1 MSEHRR
7 TTLKKPQFWCLSRN
21 LKIAFSYVETRL
33 IPETAQIQ
41 ERRMKKLVVI
51 GAVTLV
57 ALGIVSYRSSIIVA
71 AQNAPR
77 DILPLQLEE
86 QIPVPSVAGRIDHFS
101 ADAKRKRLFVSA
113 LGNNSLEVIDVF
125 AGRVVHSIKGLAQ
138 PQGPLYVPAVDKLYV
153 ANAEDGKVRVYDG
166 ATYTLRKTIDFG
178 KDPDNMRYDETSKRV
193 YVGFGEDD
201 GGIGMIDP
209 KTDERIGDVYK
220 TEGHPESF
228 QVEAKGEHIFANV
241 PDAGNVVESIDK
253 KTGAMTKWSLK
264 GLRGNYAMALNE
276 EDHRLFTITRKTPM
290 MVVLDTQS
298 GKEIARLR
306 AAGECDDVF
315 FDPTRKRIYVIGGE
329 GIISVFQQNDP
340 DHYELVANVPSA
352 VGIRTG
358 YYYAKRDRFYVA
370 VPAKGNEPAQVWTF
384 EAED

>member
-1 MSEHRR
+1 
-7 TTLKKPQFWCLSRN
+7 
-21 LKIAFSYVETRL
+21 
-33 IPETAQIQ
+33 
-41 ERRMKKLVVI
+41 MKKFVLIGGLSLVV
-51 GAVTLV
+51 
-57 ALGIVSYRSSIIVA
+57 LGILSSYSSKKAVA
-71 AQNAPR
+71 HNSTR
-77 DILPLQLEE
+77 ELLPLQLEE

-178 KDPDNMRYDETSKRV
+178 KDPDNMRYDEGSMRV

-201 GGIGMIDP
+201 GGIAMIDP
-209 KTDERIGDVYK
+209 KTDERVGDVYK
-220 TEGHPESF
+220 TDGHPESF
-228 QVEAKGEHIFANV
+228 QVEAKGDHIFVNV

-253 KTGAMTKWSLK
+253 KTGAVTKWPLK
-264 GLRGNYAMALNE
+264 DLRANYAMALNE

-290 MVVLDTQS
+290 MVVLDTQT

-315 FDPTRKRIYVIGGE
+315 FDASRRRIYVIGGE
-329 GIISVFQQNDP
+329 GIIGVFQQNDP

-358 YYYAKRDRFYVA
+358 YFFAKRDRFYVA
-370 VPAKGNEPAQVWTF
+370 VPAKGNEPAQIWTY

>member
-1 MSEHRR
+1 
-7 TTLKKPQFWCLSRN
+7 
-21 LKIAFSYVETRL
+21 
-33 IPETAQIQ
+33 
-41 ERRMKKLVVI
+41 MKKFVLINGLSLVM
-51 GAVTLV
+51 
-57 ALGIVSYRSSIIVA
+57 LGIISSYGSKKVV
-71 AQNAPR
+71 AQNSTR
-77 DILPLQLEE
+77 EILPLQLEE

-125 AGRVVHSIKGLAQ
+125 AGRVIHSIKGLAE

-166 ATYTLRKTIDFG
+166 ATYTVGKTIDFG
-178 KDPDNMRYDETSKRV
+178 TDPDNMRYDEASKRV
-193 YVGFGEDD
+193 YVGFGQED

-209 KTDERIGDVYK
+209 KTDERVGDVYK
-220 TEGHPESF
+220 TGGHPESF
-228 QVEAKGEHIFANV
+228 QVEASGGHIFVNV

-253 KTGAMTKWSLK
+253 KTGSVTKWPLK
-264 GLRGNYAMALNE
+264 GLRANYAMALNE

-315 FDPTRKRIYVIGGE
+315 FDASRKRIYAIGGE
-329 GIISVFQQNDP
+329 GMISVFQQNDRE
-340 DHYELVANVPSA
+340 HYELVASVPA
-352 VGIRTG
+352 AIGIRAG
-358 YYYAKRDRFYVA
+358 YYSAKRDRFYVA
-370 VPAKGNEPAQVWTF
+370 VPAKGIEPAQVWTY
-384 EAED
+384 ETED

>member
-1 MSEHRR
+1 
-7 TTLKKPQFWCLSRN
+7 
-21 LKIAFSYVETRL
+21 
-33 IPETAQIQ
+33 
-41 ERRMKKLVVI
+41 MKKFVLI
-51 GAVTLV
+51 GGLSLAV
-57 ALGIVSYRSSIIVA
+57 LGIFSSYGSKKAV
-71 AQNAPR
+71 AQNSTR
-77 DILPLQLEE
+77 ELLPLQLEE

-178 KDPDNMRYDETSKRV
+178 KDPDNMRYDEASKRV

-209 KTDERIGDVYK
+209 KTDERVGDLYK

-228 QVEAKGEHIFANV
+228 QVEAKGDHIFANV

-253 KTGAMTKWSLK
+253 KTGAVTKWPLK
-264 GLRGNYAMALNE
+264 DLRGNYAMALNE

-290 MVVLDTQS
+290 MVVLDTQT
-298 GKEIARLR
+298 GKEVARLR

-315 FDPTRKRIYVIGGE
+315 FDVTRKRIYVIGGE

-358 YYYAKRDRFYVA
+358 FFFAKRDRFYVA
-370 VPAKGNEPAQVWTF
+370 VPAKGNEPAQVWTY

>member
-1 MSEHRR
+1 
-7 TTLKKPQFWCLSRN
+7 
-21 LKIAFSYVETRL
+21 
-33 IPETAQIQ
+33 
-41 ERRMKKLVVI
+41 MKKFALIGGLSLV
-51 GAVTLV
+51 G
-57 ALGIVSYRSSIIVA
+57 LGIISSYGSNTVV
-71 AQNAPR
+71 AQNSTR
-77 DILPLQLEE
+77 EILPLQLEE

-178 KDPDNMRYDETSKRV
+178 KDPDNMRYDEASRRV

-201 GGIGMIDP
+201 GGIAMIDP
-209 KTDERIGDVYK
+209 KSDERVGSVYK

-228 QVEAKGEHIFANV
+228 QVEAKGDHIFVNV

-253 KTGAMTKWSLK
+253 KTGAVTKWPLK
-264 GLRGNYAMALNE
+264 DLRANYAMALNE

-290 MVVLDTQS
+290 MVVLDTQT
-298 GKEIARLR
+298 GKEVARLR

-315 FDPTRKRIYVIGGE
+315 FDATRKRIYVIGGE
-329 GIISVFQQNDP
+329 GIISVFQQNDA

-358 YYYAKRDRFYVA
+358 YFFTKRDRFYVA
-370 VPAKGNEPAQVWTF
+370 VPAKGNEPAQIWTY